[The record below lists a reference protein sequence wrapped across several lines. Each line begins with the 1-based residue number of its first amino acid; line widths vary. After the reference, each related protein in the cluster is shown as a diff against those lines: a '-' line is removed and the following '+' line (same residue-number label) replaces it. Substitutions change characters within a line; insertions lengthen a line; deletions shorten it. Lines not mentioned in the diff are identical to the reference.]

1 MYTGMKIKN
10 TLCSPSELAYRAQAR
25 SVTGNPAFISSIGLL
40 LFCSLLFFTTT
51 CTASASDIQ
60 HLAPPDRSSP
70 RATLQSF
77 ITHMN
82 TAHDAY
88 VGGSDR
94 DAVARAFRRAID
106 CFDLGE
112 VAPTLHF
119 DVGGFSALLL
129 KEILDRLDLPAADT
143 IPGKRADL
151 DRWMIPQTEI
161 AIVRIEAG
169 ELSGQ
174 YLFSQRTV
182 ERLHEFYEHVRHLPR
197 RDGSDKGLLDIYL
210 ENPGGLVPSHW
221 AEKLPAWSLHRVFD
235 RPIWKWLALIAYLVF
250 GIVVVRSVRKLGAY
264 WDHRFGEHLAYLRFG
279 TLSIAVTL
287 VFLAWALDIYVDDIV
302 GLRGEVEAFIKR
314 GALVLAFAFAVFCV
328 YAIFE
333 LIASAMIAS
342 TRRSERSAN
351 AHLTRLLVRIVG
363 IAVIVFVVVE
373 ASAYLGWA
381 VAPVVAGLGV
391 GGIAVALAARPTI
404 ENVIGGLTLFA
415 DKPFRVGDLCRLGE
429 DIGHIE
435 EIGLRSTRIRTL
447 ERSLVS
453 IPNADLAVMKIDNL
467 GQRDLRLLRTTLGLR
482 YETTPDQMRWV
493 LAKIREMLLAHPKTS
508 PEEMRTRFS
517 GYGSYSLD
525 IEVYVYL
532 KCQTQR
538 SFRAISEDL
547 LLRILEIVNQSGT
560 GFAFPSQVN
569 YLSRDN
575 GLDAQQRTAR
585 EQEVEQWRQRN
596 KLPFPDFEEEQ
607 EDALRNTL
615 DYPPRGSSQR
625 RGQD

>member
-1 MYTGMKIKN
+1 MNIDSTMR
-10 TLCSPSELAYRAQAR
+10 SPREPKYRIQA
-25 SVTGNPAFISSIGLL
+25 VSIHRRPSHVSRIVPLLLGGLL
-40 LFCSLLFFTTT
+40 LCA
-51 CTASASDIQ
+51 TASKALAGYP
-60 HLAPPDRSSP
+60 HPLAPPDRSSP

-77 ITHMN
+77 VEQMN
-82 TAHDAY
+82 AAY
-88 VGGSDR
+88 RAYTSGADSVD
-94 DAVARAFRRAID
+94 VARAFRRAID
-106 CFDLGE
+106 CLDLRD

-119 DVGGFSALLL
+119 DVGGYSALLL
-129 KEILDRLDLPAADT
+129 KEILDRVDLPSSEA
-143 IPGKRADL
+143 IPGENTEL
-151 DRWMIPQTEI
+151 DRWTIPQTEI
-161 AIVRIEAG
+161 AIVRMKEG

-182 ERLHEFYEHVRHLPR
+182 ERLKEFYDHARQLPYRH
-197 RDGSDKGLLDIYL
+197 GANEGLLDIYL

-221 AEKLPAWSLHRVFD
+221 AEELPGWSLIRVFN
-235 RPIWKWLALIAYLVF
+235 RPIWKWLALFAFLVVSVV
-250 GIVVVRSVRKLGAY
+250 IVRGVRRLGEY
-264 WDHRFGEHLAYLRFG
+264 WDHRFGERLAYLRFG
-279 TLSIAVTL
+279 TLSIAITL
-287 VFLAWALDIYVDDIV
+287 VFLAWALDVYVDDVI
-302 GLRGEVEAFIKR
+302 GLRGEAEAFIKR

-342 TRRSERSAN
+342 TRRPEGSAN

-363 IAVIVFVVVE
+363 IAVVVFVVVE

-467 GQRDLRLLRTTLGLR
+467 GRRDMRLLHTTLGLR

-493 LAKIREMLLAHPKTS
+493 LAKIREMLLAHPMTS
-508 PEEMRTRFS
+508 PDGMRTRFT
-517 GYGSYSLD
+517 GYGAYSLD
-525 IEVYVYL
+525 VEVYVYL
-532 KCQTQR
+532 RCQTQR

-547 LLRILEIVNQSGT
+547 LLRILDIVKESGS

-569 YLSRDN
+569 YLNRDT
-575 GLDAQQRTAR
+575 GLDADQRAAK
-585 EQEVEQWRQRN
+585 ENEVEQWRRHGR
-596 KLPFPDFEEEQ
+596 LPFPEFEEEQ
-607 EDALRNTL
+607 EDALRDTL

-625 RGQD
+625 KGQD

>member
-1 MYTGMKIKN
+1 MTSLKKGKRRMQTVPATK
-10 TLCSPSELAYRAQAR
+10 RA
-25 SVTGNPAFISSIGLL
+25 AFIIGMHRVLFYCLL
-40 LFCSLLFFTTT
+40 LLA
-51 CTASASDIQ
+51 TAPKALADDP
-60 HLAPPDRSSP
+60 HPLAPPDRSSP

-82 TAHDAY
+82 AAQRAY
-88 VGGSDR
+88 IGGADGG
-94 DAVARAFRRAID
+94 DVANAFRRAID
-106 CFDLGE
+106 CFDLSD

-129 KEILDRLDLPAADT
+129 KEILDRLDLPTADT
-143 IPGKRADL
+143 IPGAETDL
-151 DRWMIPQTEI
+151 ERWTIPRTEI
-161 AIVRIEAG
+161 GIVRIDEG
-169 ELSGQ
+169 ELAGQ

-182 ERLHEFYEHVRHLPR
+182 ERLDDFYDQVRHLPR
-197 RDGSDKGLLDIYL
+197 RDGADKGVLDIYL
-210 ENPGGLVPSHW
+210 ENPGGLVPAHW
-221 AEKLPAWSLHRVFD
+221 AEQLPAWSLHRVYD
-235 RPIWKWLALIAYLVF
+235 RPIWKWLALIGYLIIAM
-250 GIVVVRSVRKLGAY
+250 IVVRGVRRLGTY
-264 WDHRFGEHLAYLRFG
+264 WDDRFGERLAYLRFG

-287 VFLAWALDIYVDDIV
+287 VLLAWALDIYVDDVI

-328 YAIFE
+328 YAVFE
-333 LIASAMIAS
+333 LIASAMVAS
-342 TRRSERSAN
+342 THRPEGSAN
-351 AHLTRLLVRIVG
+351 AHLTRLLVRIIG

-435 EIGLRSTRIRTL
+435 EIGLRSTRFRTL

-467 GQRDLRLLRTTLGLR
+467 GQRDMRRLCTTLGLR
-482 YETTPDQMRWV
+482 YETTPDQLRWV
-493 LAKIREMLLAHPKTS
+493 LAKIREMLLAHPKAS
-508 PEEMRTRFS
+508 PDDMRVRFI
-517 GYGSYSLD
+517 GYGAYSLD
-525 IEVYVYL
+525 IEIYVYL
-532 KCQTQR
+532 RCQTQR

-547 LLRILEIVNQSGT
+547 LLRMLDIVNESGT

-569 YLSRDN
+569 YLSRDR
-575 GLDAQQRTAR
+575 GLDADQRTAR
-585 EQEVEQWRQRN
+585 EQEVEQWRERD
-596 KLPFPDFEEEQ
+596 KLPFPEFEEEQ

-625 RGQD
+625 ARDD

>member
-1 MYTGMKIKN
+1 MQTVSTAN
-10 TLCSPSELAYRAQAR
+10 NSPGAPNIA
-25 SVTGNPAFISSIGLL
+25 ILL
-40 LFCSLLFFTTT
+40 LCCLSLCAAAFEAL
-51 CTASASDIQ
+51 ASDP
-60 HLAPPDRSSP
+60 HPLAPPDRSSP

-77 ITHMN
+77 ISHMN
-82 TAHDAY
+82 AAHRAYTSGTDAA
-88 VGGSDR
+88 D
-94 DAVARAFRRAID
+94 VAQAFRRAID
-106 CFDLGE
+106 CLDLSE

-119 DVGGFSALLL
+119 DVGGYSALLL
-129 KEILDRLDLPAADT
+129 KEVLDRLDLPTADA
-143 IPGKRADL
+143 IPGSDTDQA
-151 DRWMIPQTEI
+151 RWTIPQTEI
-161 AIVRIEAG
+161 AIVRMKEG
-169 ELSGQ
+169 ELAGQ

-182 ERLHEFYEHVRHLPR
+182 ERLQEFYDHARQLPYK
-197 RDGSDKGLLDIYL
+197 DGATRGLLDIYI

-221 AEKLPAWSLHRVFD
+221 AARLPNWSLTRVFE
-235 RPIWKWLALIAYLVF
+235 RPVWKWLALLGYLIV
-250 GIVVVRSVRKLGAY
+250 GVVVVRGVRRL
-264 WDHRFGEHLAYLRFG
+264 GEHWDRRFAERLAYLRFG

-287 VFLAWALDIYVDDIV
+287 LLLAWALDIFVDDVI
-302 GLRGEVEAFIKR
+302 GLRGPVEAFIKR

-328 YAIFE
+328 YAVFE

-342 TRRSERSAN
+342 TRRPSGSAN

-381 VAPVVAGLGV
+381 VAPVVAGLGI

-435 EIGLRSTRIRTL
+435 EIGLRSTRVRTL

-467 GQRDLRLLRTTLGLR
+467 GQRDLRLLHTTLALR

-493 LAKIREMLLAHPKTS
+493 LAKVREMLLAHPKTS
-508 PEEMRTRFS
+508 PDDMRTRFR
-517 GYGSYSLD
+517 GFGAYSLD
-525 IEVYVYL
+525 IEIFVYL
-532 KCQTQR
+532 RCQTQR

-547 LLRILEIVNQSGT
+547 LLRIMDIVRESGT

-569 YLSRDN
+569 YLSRDA
-575 GLDAQQRTAR
+575 GLDADQRTAR
-585 EQEVEQWRQRN
+585 EQEVEQWRQRD
-596 KLPFPDFEEEQ
+596 KLPFPEFEEEH
-607 EDALRNTL
+607 EDALRDTL

-625 RGQD
+625 KGLD

>member
-1 MYTGMKIKN
+1 MQTSLFN
-10 TLCSPSELAYRAQAR
+10 NRPL
-25 SVTGNPAFISSIGLL
+25 FIIDIGAM
-40 LFCSLLFFTTT
+40 LFGCLILWA
-51 CTASASDIQ
+51 TASKALASDP
-60 HLAPPDRSSP
+60 HPLAPPDRSSP

-82 TAHDAY
+82 AAHRAY
-88 VGGSDR
+88 TTGADGTD
-94 DAVARAFRRAID
+94 VARSFRRAID
-106 CFDLGE
+106 CLDLSE
-112 VAPTLHF
+112 VAPTLHY

-129 KEILDRLDLPAADT
+129 KEILDRLNLPADEA
-143 IPGKRADL
+143 IPGSDTEL
-151 DRWMIPQTEI
+151 ERWTVPQTEI
-161 AIVRIEAG
+161 TIVRVTEG
-169 ELSGQ
+169 EQAGQ
-174 YLFSQRTV
+174 YLFSQRTL
-182 ERLHEFYEHVRHLPR
+182 ERLHEFYDHVKQLPYN
-197 RDGSDKGLLDIYL
+197 DGATAGLLDVYL
-210 ENPGGLVPSHW
+210 ENPGGLVPNHW
-221 AEKLPAWSLHRVFD
+221 AETLPAWSLNRVFE
-235 RPIWKWLALIAYLVF
+235 RPVWKWLALISYL
-250 GIVVVRSVRKLGAY
+250 IIAVVLIRGVRWLGTY
-264 WDHRFGEHLAYLRFG
+264 WDHRFGERLAYLRFG
-279 TLSIAVTL
+279 TLSLAITL
-287 VFLAWALDIYVDDIV
+287 VFLAWALDVYVDDVI

-342 TRRSERSAN
+342 TQRRASSAN
-351 AHLTRLLVRIVG
+351 AHLTRLLVRIIG

-435 EIGLRSTRIRTL
+435 EIGLRSTRFRTL

-467 GQRDLRLLRTTLGLR
+467 GQRDMRLMRTTLGLR
-482 YETTPDQMRWV
+482 YETTPDQLRWV
-493 LAKIREMLLAHPKTS
+493 LAKIREMLLAHPMTS
-508 PEEMRTRFS
+508 PDDMRTRFS
-517 GYGSYSLD
+517 GYGAYSLD
-525 IEVYVYL
+525 IEVFVYL
-532 KCQTQR
+532 CCQTQR

-547 LLRILEIVNQSGT
+547 LLRILDIVNESGT

-569 YLSRDN
+569 YLSRDS
-575 GLDAQQRTAR
+575 GLDADQRMAI
-585 EQEVEQWRQRN
+585 EKEVEQWRERG
-596 KLPFPDFEEEQ
+596 KLPFPEFEEEQ
-607 EDALRNTL
+607 EDALRDTL

-625 RGQD
+625 KVHD

>member
-1 MYTGMKIKN
+1 MRTA
-10 TLCSPSELAYRAQAR
+10 PSRHCQPRIFHIA
-25 SVTGNPAFISSIGLL
+25 SLL
-40 LFCSLLFFTTT
+40 LCCLLLLA
-51 CTASASDIQ
+51 TARNALASDP
-60 HLAPPDRSSP
+60 HPLAPPDRSSP

-77 ITHMN
+77 IAQMN
-82 TAHDAY
+82 AAHRAY
-88 VGGSDR
+88 SANTGGSD
-94 DAVARAFRRAID
+94 VAQAFRRAID
-106 CFDLGE
+106 CLDLRE

-119 DVGGFSALLL
+119 DVGGYSALLL
-129 KEILDRLDLPAADT
+129 KEVLDRLDVPAAAA
-143 IPGKRADL
+143 IPGADTDL
-151 DRWMIPQTEI
+151 ERWTIPQTEI
-161 AIVRIEAG
+161 AIVRVKEG
-169 ELSGQ
+169 ELAGQ

-182 ERLHEFYEHVRHLPR
+182 ERLHEFYDHAKHLPY
-197 RDGSDKGLLDIYL
+197 RDGAVSGLLDIYL

-221 AEKLPAWSLHRVFD
+221 AEQLPAWSLNRVFD
-235 RPIWKWLALIAYLVF
+235 RPVWKWLALIAYLVVS
-250 GIVVVRSVRKLGAY
+250 VVLVRGVRRLGSY
-264 WDHRFGEHLAYLRFG
+264 WDHRFGERLAYLRFG
-279 TLSIAVTL
+279 TLSVAITL
-287 VFLAWALDIYVDDIV
+287 VLLAWALDIYVDDVI

-314 GALVLAFAFAVFCV
+314 GTLVLAFAFAVFCV
-328 YAIFE
+328 YAVFE

-342 TRRSERSAN
+342 THRPAGSAN

-429 DIGHIE
+429 DIGHIQ

-467 GQRDLRLLRTTLGLR
+467 GQRDRRLLHTTLGLR
-482 YETTPDQMRWV
+482 YETKPDQLRWV

-508 PEEMRTRFS
+508 PDDMRVRFT
-517 GYGSYSLD
+517 GFGDYSLD
-525 IEVYVYL
+525 VEIYVYL
-532 KCQTQR
+532 ECQTQR

-547 LLRILEIVNQSGT
+547 LLRVIDIVQEAGT
-560 GFAFPSQVN
+560 AFAFPSQVT
-569 YLSRDN
+569 YLSRDA
-575 GLDAQQRTAR
+575 GVDAAECAAK
-585 EQEVEQWRQRN
+585 EQEVEQWRQRG
-596 KLPFPDFEEEQ
+596 KLPFPEFEEEQ
-607 EDALRNTL
+607 EDALRDTL

-625 RGQD
+625 QRQD

>member
-1 MYTGMKIKN
+1 MTNLKKIKHPMRN
-10 TLCSPSELAYRAQAR
+10 VPAAWR
-25 SVTGNPAFISSIGLL
+25 PAFGFEMRVALLCGLL
-40 LFCSLLFFTTT
+40 LL
-51 CTASASDIQ
+51 SAAAGA
-60 HLAPPDRSSP
+60 LAEDLHPLDPPDRSSP

-82 TAHDAY
+82 AAQRSY
-88 VGGSDR
+88 VGGADSGG
-94 DAVARAFRRAID
+94 VARAFRRAID
-106 CFDLGE
+106 CFDLSG

-129 KEILDRLDLPAADT
+129 KEILDRLDLPAADAM
-143 IPGKRADL
+143 PGREADL
-151 DRWMIPQTEI
+151 ARWTIPQTEI
-161 AIVRIEAG
+161 AIVRIGEG

-174 YLFSQRTV
+174 YLFSRRTV
-182 ERLHEFYEHVRHLPR
+182 ERLHEFYNHVRHLPR
-197 RDGSDKGLLDIYL
+197 RDGARKGLLDIYL

-221 AEKLPAWSLHRVFD
+221 AEQLPAWSLRRIFD
-235 RPIWKWLALIAYLVF
+235 RPVWKWLALIAYLVA
-250 GIVVVRSVRKLGAY
+250 GVIVVRGVRSLGTY
-264 WDHRFGEHLAYLRFG
+264 WDLRFGKRLPYLRFG
-279 TLSIAVTL
+279 TLSVAITL
-287 VFLAWALDIYVDDIV
+287 VLLAWALDVYVDDVI
-302 GLRGEVEAFIKR
+302 GMRGEVEAFIKR

-328 YAIFE
+328 YAVFE

-342 TRRSERSAN
+342 TRRPAGSAN
-351 AHLTRLLVRIVG
+351 AHLTRLLVRIIG

-429 DIGHIE
+429 DVGHIE

-467 GQRDLRLLRTTLGLR
+467 GQRDMRLLRTTLGLR
-482 YETTPDQMRWV
+482 YETTPDQLRWV
-493 LAKIREMLLAHPKTS
+493 LARIREMLLAHPKCS
-508 PEEMRTRFS
+508 ADNMRTRLI
-517 GYGSYSLD
+517 GYGAYSLD

-532 KCQTQR
+532 RCQTQN
-538 SFRAISEDL
+538 SFRAVSEDL
-547 LLRILEIVNQSGT
+547 LLRMLEIVNESGT

-569 YLSRDN
+569 YLSRDA
-575 GLDAQQRTAR
+575 GPDVERRRAR
-585 EQEVEQWRQRN
+585 EQEVDQWRKRG
-596 KLPFPDFEEEQ
+596 KLPFPEFEEEH
-607 EDALRNTL
+607 EDALRDTL
-615 DYPPRGSSQR
+615 DYPPRGSSHWKSQP
-625 RGQD
+625 